1 MKEVESFANPNK
13 KIRMPEGYNPKWEK
27 IILKMMTHDMNQ
39 RPTFKELKAYFDSIQ
54 PELKNELLAKYG

>member
-39 RPTFKELKAYFDSIQ
+39 RPTFKELKAYFDSI
-54 PELKNELLAKYG
+54 